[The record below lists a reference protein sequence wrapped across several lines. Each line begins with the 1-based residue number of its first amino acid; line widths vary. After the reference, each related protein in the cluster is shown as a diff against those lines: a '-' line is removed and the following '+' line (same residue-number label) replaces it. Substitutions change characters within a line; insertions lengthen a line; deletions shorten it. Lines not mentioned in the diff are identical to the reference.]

1 MRRTPTWA
9 VAATCVMAAA
19 LLCVGAVAHL
29 VDLVQHGLYPY
40 GWAPT
45 WLNLYWTSLAVL
57 DPLAAVLLLG
67 GRRRGA
73 DLARAIMVTDVA
85 ANWYAVYGIQ
95 HSGLLA
101 EPGLQRLT
109 IFALYVVVVT
119 PFLRKHLSA

>member
-1 MRRTPTWA
+1 
-9 VAATCVMAAA
+9 MAAV

-29 VDLVQHGLYPY
+29 VDLVQHGLHPY
-40 GWAPT
+40 DWAPT

-73 DLARAIMVTDVA
+73 DLTCAIMVTDVA
-85 ANWYAVYGIQ
+85 ANWYAVHGIR
-95 HSGLLA
+95 HSGILT

-109 IFALYVVVVT
+109 AFALYAVVVT
-119 PFLRKHLSA
+119 LFRRKHRSA

>member
-1 MRRTPTWA
+1 
-9 VAATCVMAAA
+9 MAAA

-73 DLARAIMVTDVA
+73 DLACAIMVTDVA